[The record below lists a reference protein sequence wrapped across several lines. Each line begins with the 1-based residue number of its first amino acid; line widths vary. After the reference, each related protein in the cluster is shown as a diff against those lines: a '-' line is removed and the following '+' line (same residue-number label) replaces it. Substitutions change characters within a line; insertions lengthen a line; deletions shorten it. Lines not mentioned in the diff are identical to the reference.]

1 MSLKVYPCEII
12 LSGENVQNACNI
24 VELLQ
29 VKSKEIHSIKYQ
41 ISIGQVDMGR
51 CVCHELSLTTH
62 KKKTKKKTLAIYI
75 YMYIQYLGRIN
86 TRLDTKSNISVG
98 CHSFGYIHLHNWTI
112 SLV

>member
-24 VELLQ
+24 VELIQ

-51 CVCHELSLTTH
+51 CVCHELTTH
-62 KKKTKKKTLAIYI
+62 KKKTKKKNTSDIAIFAYLA
-75 YMYIQYLGRIN
+75 
-86 TRLDTKSNISVG
+86 RLKGILFLVCSG
-98 CHSFGYIHLHNWTI
+98 C
-112 SLV
+112 